1 MIASNAKADLT
12 IKDINSNILSKVDKL
27 SCEDIQNARAVLGRT
42 LYRLNCVAEWQEE
55 IAKLAKQF
63 NTGAMQSQGEQLII
77 GLDKVMSDSGH
88 ENLLFKEGIM
98 NRYKL
103 IVVGI
108 MNNLPECTD
117 TDIRN
122 AYNEIG
128 LLLKVELPP
137 EPTAWQMTK
146 TWFSKQWGSIAATS
160 GTDGLTSK

>member
-42 LYRLNCVAEWQEE
+42 LHRLNCVAEWQEE

-63 NTGAMQSQGEQLII
+63 NTGAVQSQGEQLII

-108 MNNLPECTD
+108 MNNLP
-117 TDIRN
+117 
-122 AYNEIG
+122 
-128 LLLKVELPP
+128 
-137 EPTAWQMTK
+137 
-146 TWFSKQWGSIAATS
+146 
-160 GTDGLTSK
+160 

>member
-63 NTGAMQSQGEQLII
+63 SNKSTQTQSEQLII
-77 GLDKVMSDSGH
+77 ELNKILSDSGH

-98 NRYKL
+98 SRYKL

-146 TWFSKQWGSIAATS
+146 TWFSKLWSSTDK
-160 GTDGLTSK
+160 TDGLTTR